1 MKGEKG
7 YGLERYLGSQVDMFW
22 WPIECG
28 RQRRVKDSSEG
39 SDSYDWADVG
49 SKVVTELGEV
59 GENPIWYRK
68 GVGGDS
74 ESAVSISV

>member
-1 MKGEKG
+1 MRPQGVMKGEKG

-28 RQRRVKDSSEG
+28 RQRCVKDSSEG

-49 SKVVTELGEV
+49 SKVVTEPGEV
-59 GENPIWYRK
+59 GENPI
-68 GVGGDS
+68 
-74 ESAVSISV
+74 